1 MPFFNFIETL
11 SVLWWKKFEDEL
23 EHVQCSVGNAN
34 CWCNQGLRGY
44 INMCLTICQHDP
56 LYHTPPSG
64 KELLFSIE
72 ADKSEVSND
81 STWAREDVQDS
92 NLLGWTLPFTSSTTN
107 MWVTASCPP
116 PKHGGMTLAF
126 QPHSH
131 PYFSSCF
138 YPGWIV
144 EQMVLRKLA
153 YNMEKSKTRVSYRSG
168 L

>member
-1 MPFFNFIETL
+1 MPFFNFIETS

-23 EHVQCSVGNAN
+23 EHIQCSVGNAS

-44 INMCLTICQHDP
+44 ISTCVTI
-56 LYHTPPSG
+56 LSEWPSLPHPSRG

-72 ADKSEVSND
+72 TDKSEVSND
-81 STWAREDVQDS
+81 STWAREDVQGSISWD
-92 NLLGWTLPFTSSTTN
+92 GPFPLPLPPPT
-107 MWVTASCPP
+107 WVTASCPP
-116 PKHGGMTLAF
+116 PEHSGMTLAL
-126 QPHSH
+126 QSHPH

-153 YNMEKSKTRVSYRSG
+153 YNMEKSKTRVSCRSG